1 MISMKNSRMNPLQVM
16 SKAAKP
22 PVSAVESHIDKCN
35 ELLGRAGAS
44 LEERANV
51 LATDGKSSVPK
62 MLRRSRGGHRTTRI
76 SPEEP
81 RREADADSFE
91 TKLKDTANTR
101 RRVKGK
107 QEELLVGF
115 KDSDKERNH
124 RRHSEKLVVDFP
136 SEHTRTRRAHRSIAT
151 SWTKGPTSESAKAR
165 RAHRSMATS
174 WTKGSRE
181 PTLENSIRTAD
192 TELSFEDA
200 INDPDSYVREI
211 RKKKEKKGKKQTPGD
226 LADQFDWSESSI
238 VWGDEE
244 CSSDEESSN
253 SQVCNFSST
262 IFTSRSSSGGGE
274 RSIVS
279 CNGRRRP
286 RDPACSRSF
295 MDLSFRST
303 DSCPSNFLWQSFS
316 SMNVSR
322 KKLEP

>member
-1 MISMKNSRMNPLQVM
+1 MNPLQVM

-44 LEERANV
+44 LEERAHV
-51 LATDGKSSVPK
+51 LAADGKSSVPK
-62 MLRRSRGGHRTTRI
+62 MRRRSRGGHRTTRI

-81 RREADADSFE
+81 KREADADSFE

-107 QEELLVGF
+107 QDELLVGF
-115 KDSDKERNH
+115 KDSDKERRH

-136 SEHTRTRRAHRSIAT
+136 SEHTRTRRAQRRSIAASWTKGSTSESTKARRAHRSIAT
-151 SWTKGPTSESAKAR
+151 SWTKE
-165 RAHRSMATS
+165 
-174 WTKGSRE
+174 SRE
-181 PTLENSIRTAD
+181 PVLKNSTQTAD
-192 TELSFEDA
+192 TEISFEDA
-200 INDPDSYVREI
+200 INDPNSYVREI
-211 RKKKEKKGKKQTPGD
+211 REKKNKEKKGKKQAPGD

-262 IFTSRSSSGGGE
+262 NFTSRSSSGGGE
-274 RSIVS
+274 RSTVS
-279 CNGRRRP
+279 CNGRRRRP

-295 MDLSFRST
+295 MDHSFRST